1 MLGGKHRLALS
12 LDEYVFA
19 ALNLYLDAVN
29 LFIVLLALGG
39 NSR

>member
-29 LFIVLLALGG
+29 LFLLLLTLGG
-39 NSR
+39 GSR